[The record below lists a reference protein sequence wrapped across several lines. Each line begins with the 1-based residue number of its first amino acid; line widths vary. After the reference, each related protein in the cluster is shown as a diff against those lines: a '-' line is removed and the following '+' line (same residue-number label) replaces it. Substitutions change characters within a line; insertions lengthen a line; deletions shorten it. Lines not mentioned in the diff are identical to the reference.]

1 MALPGRDVVLFKPA
15 DPDALLDKEAFERDE
30 FLPYWADLWPSALML
45 ARRLIRTALRGAA
58 VLELGC
64 GLGLPSIAAALA
76 GGRVLATDWSP
87 EAVEFARR
95 NAAANGVD
103 LDVLVAAWGH
113 PEELVDRGPWDLVL
127 GADLLYEE
135 RNADALLEVLPRL
148 VAAHGSVQLA
158 DPGREPAE
166 RFLARAADQWLVRT
180 VEDAAPPRVAVHELR
195 PRSATTSAVG
205 ALRRPV

>member
-15 DPDALLDKEAFERDE
+15 DP
-30 FLPYWADLWPSALML
+30 
-45 ARRLIRTALRGAA
+45 
-58 VLELGC
+58 
-64 GLGLPSIAAALA
+64 
-76 GGRVLATDWSP
+76 
-87 EAVEFARR
+87 
-95 NAAANGVD
+95 
-103 LDVLVAAWGH
+103 
-113 PEELVDRGPWDLVL
+113 
-127 GADLLYEE
+127 
-135 RNADALLEVLPRL
+135 DALLEVLPRL